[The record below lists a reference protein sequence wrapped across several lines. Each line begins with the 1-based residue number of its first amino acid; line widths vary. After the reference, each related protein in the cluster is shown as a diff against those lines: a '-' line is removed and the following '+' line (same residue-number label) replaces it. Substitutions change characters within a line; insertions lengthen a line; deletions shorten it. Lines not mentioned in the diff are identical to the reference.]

1 MESLK
6 PRNKKEERTTLALM
20 LLLMLLG
27 YILIHDLLGGT
38 LLCHSAWDSYTLQSL
53 SWLEGRLDLGRNYD
67 YLELAVYEGKYF
79 VSFPPLPSVA
89 LLPFALVFGELTP
102 NNLIVAVLAM
112 ASAALV
118 YKLAVGARFSLHHS
132 ALLALFLVWGS
143 NLMWMSTNGGVW
155 FMAQSLNF
163 LLLLLAL
170 LFARGSRRVLAYL
183 MVAFAVG
190 CRPFSVFAFLP
201 LFVYFYDKDREKGR
215 GFIRTAFMQW
225 KAWLPVAAV
234 ALAYMWYNW
243 ARFKNPLE
251 FGHDYLPE
259 FIEAE
264 KGQFHLAYLAENL
277 YNIWL
282 RPVALKLNLAL
293 SYPAFNGFLFYV
305 ANPFFLLLFAAGIRN
320 LVGRSF
326 NPTRAALLA
335 AILFTMLALCV
346 HKTFGGW
353 QFGARYTVDMLPL
366 ALAYYLLSQRPGE
379 GEPYLRAW
387 EKAAAYFGILF
398 NVYGALAM
406 NFLHA

>member
-6 PRNKKEERTTLALM
+6 PRDKKEERVTLALM
-20 LLLMLLG
+20 LLLMLFG
-27 YILIHDLLGGT
+27 YVLIHDLLGGT
-38 LLCHSAWDSYTLQSL
+38 LLAHSAWDSYTLQSL

-67 YLELAVYEGKYF
+67 YLELAIYGGKYF
-79 VSFPPLPSVA
+79 VSFPPFPSAA
-89 LLPFALVFGELTP
+89 LLPFALVFGEHTP
-102 NNLIVAVLAM
+102 NNLLVALCAM

-118 YKLAVGARFSLHHS
+118 YRFALRARFSPQHG
-132 ALLALFLVWGS
+132 ALLALFLTWGG

-170 LFARGSRRVLAYL
+170 LFALKNRRVPAYL

-201 LFVYFYDKDREKGR
+201 LFVYFYDRDRGEGR
-215 GFIRTAFMQW
+215 GFFRTALMQW

-243 ARFKNPLE
+243 ARFGNPLE
-251 FGHDYLPE
+251 FGHNHLPE
-259 FIEAE
+259 FTEAQN
-264 KGQFHLAYLAENL
+264 GQFHLSYLAENL
-277 YNIWL
+277 FNIWF
-282 RPVALKLNLAL
+282 RPVSLKLNLAL
-293 SYPAFNGFLFYV
+293 DYPVFNGFLFYV
-305 ANPFFLLLFAAGIRN
+305 ANPFFLLLFAAAVRN
-320 LVGRSF
+320 LIRRSF
-326 NPTRAALLA
+326 SPARAALLA
-335 AILFTMLALCV
+335 AMLFNMLALCI

-366 ALAYYLLSQRPGE
+366 ALAYYLLSPRPGA
-379 GEPYLRAW
+379 GEPRLRAW

-406 NFLHA
+406 NFLYA